1 MLQFSLITEFCFSK
15 VLGTFEERLQIAKE
29 YLKELDFVRK
39 VDETIESFLK
49 ENEVIFVKYHKC
61 LKDTR
66 EVNKLKDY
74 VEVTK

>member
-1 MLQFSLITEFCFSK
+1 M
-15 VLGTFEERLQIAKE
+15 
-29 YLKELDFVRK
+29 KELDFVRK

-49 ENEVIFVKYHKC
+49 ENEVIFEKYHKC